1 MITKQNDKLII
12 EVLHPCSEEF
22 SKDLK
27 EAIIGAIQ
35 YQNPQSAEPDKIH
48 FVTCTLLELLKNLD

>member
-1 MITKQNDKLII
+1 MITKESDKLII
-12 EVLHPCSEEF
+12 EVMHPCPEEF

-35 YQNPQSAEPDKIH
+35 YQNPQSSESDKIH